1 MQTELIL
8 STLLAAAAYLKHPI
22 QDVACESIK
31 DAYHA
36 AKAYLTKK
44 FGERSQAANALEL
57 ATAKPES
64 LLRKSVLVEESVSA
78 NLNKDP
84 ELVRLIERLAKLL
97 PTTAVIAGHHVQV
110 SGQGHHVAVAG
121 RDLIHTERIVRR
133 NAITPDERHL
143 TIAQRDRLRAV
154 AGELAVRL
162 AGTNE
167 HGGVAAVHSMLQRHF
182 QVPSYLLIP
191 RERYSDALSFL
202 SQQRAIHRS
211 RLRNHDPVA
220 YANDLYR
227 AIFAGARELG
237 WDGGRVYQFA
247 AEKLTLKIPLASL
260 KELGPVQLKA
270 LAEAVQ
276 RAVRAKRQSAAVPDT
291 ADPISG

>member
-8 STLLAAAAYLKHPI
+8 STVLAAAAFLKHPI
-22 QDVACESIK
+22 QNVARQSIE

-57 ATAKPES
+57 ATGKPES
-64 LLRKSVLVEESVSA
+64 LLRKSVLMEESVSA
-78 NLNKDP
+78 NLNSDA
-84 ELVRLIERLAKLL
+84 ELGRLIERLAKLL
-97 PTTAVIAGHHVQV
+97 PATAVIAAHHVQV
-110 SGQGHHVAVAG
+110 SGRGHHVEVAG
-121 RDLIHTERIVRR
+121 RDLIHTERIVYR
-133 NAITPDERHL
+133 NTITPNERHL

-162 AGTNE
+162 VGPNGR
-167 HGGVAAVHSMLQRHF
+167 GGIAAVHSMLQRHF

-191 RERYSDALSFL
+191 RERYRDALSFL
-202 SQQRAIHRS
+202 NQQRAIHRS
-211 RLRNHDPVA
+211 RLREHDPVA

-227 AIFAGARELG
+227 SIFAGARELG
-237 WDGGRVYQFA
+237 WDGGQVYQFA
-247 AEKLTLKIPLASL
+247 AEKLTLKGPLVSL

-276 RAVRAKRQSAAVPDT
+276 REVRTKRQRAAIPGAV
-291 ADPISG
+291 DPISG